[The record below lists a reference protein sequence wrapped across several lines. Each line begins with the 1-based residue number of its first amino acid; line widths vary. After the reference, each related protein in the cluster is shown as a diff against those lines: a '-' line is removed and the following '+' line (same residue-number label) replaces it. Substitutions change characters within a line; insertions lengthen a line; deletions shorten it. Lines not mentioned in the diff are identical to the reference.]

1 MGRGLS
7 ALSVC
12 TFSKIVE
19 SNSDDRDEAVV
30 GGKKIN
36 KDEKYK
42 NLERSHQVGSGFS
55 LTAFSHNAS
64 LVAFNGRPYKLTCL
78 GSTRL

>member
-19 SNSDDRDEAVV
+19 SNSDHRDEAVV
-30 GGKKIN
+30 GEKKSIKTRN
-36 KDEKYK
+36 IK